1 MKTTSLPPHRQLA
14 ATAPAQPIGPR
25 PLWEAHRLF
34 QEPQF
39 PEGLG
44 LLEDDGPDDD
54 SDG

>member
-1 MKTTSLPPHRQLA
+1 MTTTTTPARA
-14 ATAPAQPIGPR
+14 AAPVRPITPR
-25 PLWEAHRLF
+25 PLWERHDLF

-44 LLEDDGPDDD
+44 LLEDDGTEDD